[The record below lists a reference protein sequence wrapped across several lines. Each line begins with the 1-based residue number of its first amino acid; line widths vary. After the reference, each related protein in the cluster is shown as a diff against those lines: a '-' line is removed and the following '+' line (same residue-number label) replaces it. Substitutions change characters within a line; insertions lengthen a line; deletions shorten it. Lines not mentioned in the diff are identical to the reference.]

1 MPIYDHIVIE
11 IRLVRRKGTAFMHVS
26 LSSLAGHRVVITGS
40 ARGLGEVIA
49 EACAAA
55 GAELWLADI
64 LEEGRKT
71 ADRIAAKYNVPV
83 NFSCVDLAD
92 PESIAT
98 FAETVRN
105 KWDSIDGLVNNGA
118 IATNVGGKDFENIE
132 IELWDR
138 VQTVNVRGTWLMT
151 RVLSPLFSNRGRIV
165 NIASDT
171 ALWGAP
177 RLLAYIASKGA
188 VIAMT
193 RSLARELGPRGIGI
207 STVAPGIMR
216 TEATEYV
223 PQERHDL
230 YENGRA
236 VPGPQHPEDIV
247 GVVAFLLTEP
257 ALSLT
262 GQTLPVNAGF
272 VFT

>member
-1 MPIYDHIVIE
+1 
-11 IRLVRRKGTAFMHVS
+11 MHVS
-26 LSSLAGHRVVITGS
+26 LSSLAGHRVVITGG
-40 ARGLGEVIA
+40 ARGLGEIIA

-64 LEEGRKT
+64 LEEGGKT
-71 ADRIAAKYNVPV
+71 ADRIAAKYEVPV
-83 NFSCVDLAD
+83 SFSCVDLAA

-98 FAETVRN
+98 FAETVRG

-118 IATNVGGKDFENIE
+118 IATNVGGKNFEDIE

-151 RVLSPLFSNRGRIV
+151 RALSPLFSTRGRIV

-193 RSLARELGPRGIGI
+193 RSLARELGPRGIGV
-207 STVAPGIMR
+207 SAVAPGIMR

-230 YENGRA
+230 YETGRA
-236 VPGPQHPEDIV
+236 VPGPQYPEDIV

-262 GQTLPVNAGF
+262 GQALPVNAGF